1 MLREMG
7 LLVCVFT
14 MELRL
19 PFWHGH
25 GHIMLVVFVFCNNR
39 NFFFF
44 NVLEIIVG
52 MVLTLFRNN
61 VFWILVFLVVLALFR
76 DDMLCILIFI
86 KVVLLHHNRTI
97 VVINLTSLFHFIHMN
112 RKGLFVVFRVSRL
125 VKNFLFV
132 FAFFLLE
139 LFDDINCN
147 RTKIIADKRHAALLL
162 AGDKQ
167 RAAPTETVSIMLTS
181 HSIATINRA
190 EDIARQDC
198 WLLSLLYRL
207 FLCLLLL
214 LLFFF
219 LFLFLF
225 LFFLLLCHLGIFL
238 G

>member
-25 GHIMLVVFVFCNNR
+25 GHFMLVMLVFCDYR
-39 NFFFF
+39 NFF
-44 NVLEIIVG
+44 NILEIIVR
-52 MVLTLFRNN
+52 MVLSLFRNN
-61 VFWILVFLVVLALFR
+61 VFRILVFFVVLALFR

-86 KVVLLHHNRTI
+86 KVVLLHHNGTI
-97 VVINLTSLFHFIHMN
+97 VVIKLTSLLHVIHMN

-139 LFDDINCN
+139 LFDNINCN
-147 RTKIIADKRHAALLL
+147 RTKIIADKRHAAFLL

-198 WLLSLLYRL
+198 RLLSLLYRL

-219 LFLFLF
+219 LFLF
-225 LFFLLLCHLGIFL
+225 FLLLCHLGIFL

>member
-1 MLREMG
+1 MTIVVSREMG

-19 PFWHGH
+19 PFWHRH
-25 GHIMLVVFVFCNNR
+25 GHLVLVVLVFCYNR
-39 NFFFF
+39 NFFF
-44 NVLEIIVG
+44 NVLEIIVR
-52 MVLTLFRNN
+52 MVLSLFRNN
-61 VFWILVFLVVLALFR
+61 VFWILVFLVVLSFFR
-76 DDMLCILIFI
+76 DDVLCILIFI
-86 KVVLLHHNRTI
+86 KVVLLHHNGTI
-97 VVINLTSLFHFIHMN
+97 VVINFTSLFHFIHMN
-112 RKGLFVVFRVSRL
+112 RKGLFIVCRVSRL

-132 FAFFLLE
+132 SAFFLLE

-147 RTKIIADKRHAALLL
+147 WTKIIADKRHAALLL

-167 RAAPTETVSIMLTS
+167 RAAPTETVSIMLTG
-181 HSIATINRA
+181 HSIATVNRA

-214 LLFFF
+214 LLLFF
-219 LFLFLF
+219 LFLF
-225 LFFLLLCHLGIFL
+225 FFLLRHFVIFL